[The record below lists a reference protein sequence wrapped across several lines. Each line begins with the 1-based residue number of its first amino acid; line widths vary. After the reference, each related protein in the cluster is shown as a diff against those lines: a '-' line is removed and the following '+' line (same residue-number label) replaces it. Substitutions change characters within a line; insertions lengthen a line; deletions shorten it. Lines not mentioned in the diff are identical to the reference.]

1 MREARKAFLLRI
13 NGELWR
19 ELESWAQEDFR
30 SVNGQIEFLLREAVW
45 RRGRP
50 AAEGIEP
57 SLGKS
62 SPAPPQASTPA
73 LDETAGPDLE
83 VGFHD

>member
-30 SVNGQIEFLLREAVW
+30 SVNGQIEFLLREAVR
-45 RRGRP
+45 RRGRE
-50 AAEGIEP
+50 AAGEMEQP
-57 SLGKS
+57 SGNS
-62 SPAPPQASTPA
+62 SPAPSASAPSTQ
-73 LDETAGPDLE
+73 ETGGPDLE
-83 VGFHD
+83 VGLHD

>member
-30 SVNGQIEFLLREAVW
+30 SVNGQIEFLLREAVR
-45 RRGRP
+45 RRGRQAGTGVEEPP
-50 AAEGIEP
+50 ASP
-57 SLGKS
+57 
-62 SPAPPQASTPA
+62 SPAPVASTPA
-73 LDETAGPDLE
+73 PDETTGPDLE